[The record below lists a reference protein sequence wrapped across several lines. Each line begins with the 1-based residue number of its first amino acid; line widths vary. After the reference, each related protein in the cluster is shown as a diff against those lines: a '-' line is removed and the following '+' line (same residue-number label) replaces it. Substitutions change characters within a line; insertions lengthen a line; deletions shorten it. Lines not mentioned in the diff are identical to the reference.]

1 MIKKKKTDAEEPVNG
16 AQAPQENPEAA
27 PPNEAQ
33 STNGEQQN
41 GEMNEKLAALA
52 AAVDKLTRERD
63 EYVSLAQRVQA
74 DFDNFRRRNQN
85 VRQDAYASGGHDMLV
100 KLLPVFDNLE
110 RAASAEGSAEALR
123 EGVQMVL
130 RQICG
135 VLESAGVQEITA
147 QGEPFD
153 PNLHNAVMQEEAA
166 EAESGTVT
174 AVLQKGYRAGD
185 KILRHCMVKVA
196 H

>member
-1 MIKKKKTDAEEPVNG
+1 
-16 AQAPQENPEAA
+16 
-27 PPNEAQ
+27 
-33 STNGEQQN
+33 
-41 GEMNEKLAALA
+41 
-52 AAVDKLTRERD
+52 
-63 EYVSLAQRVQA
+63 
-74 DFDNFRRRNQN
+74 
-85 VRQDAYASGGHDMLV
+85 
-100 KLLPVFDNLE
+100 
-110 RAASAEGSAEALR
+110 
-123 EGVQMVL
+123 MVL

-135 VLESAGVQEITA
+135 VLETAGVQEISA

-196 H
+196 Q

>member
-27 PPNEAQ
+27 PQPDGKA
-33 STNGEQQN
+33 EQQN
-41 GEMNEKLAALA
+41 NELNEKLTALVA
-52 AAVDKLTRERD
+52 AAEKAAKERE
-63 EYVSLAQRVQA
+63 EYLNLAQRVQA

-110 RAASAEGSAEALR
+110 RAASAEGSADSLR

-130 RQICG
+130 RQLCG
-135 VLESAGVQEITA
+135 VLETAGVQEIAA
-147 QGEPFD
+147 QGEQFD

-166 EAESGTVT
+166 EAETGTVT

-196 H
+196 Q

>member
-1 MIKKKKTDAEEPVNG
+1 MIKKKKTDAEETAGG
-16 AQAPQENPEAA
+16 AQTPQQTTDDAPQQNTPTDST
-27 PPNEAQ
+27 AQ
-33 STNGEQQN
+33 
-41 GEMNEKLAALA
+41 LDALKA
-52 AAVDKLTRERD
+52 AAEKAAKERD
-63 EYVSLAQRVQA
+63 EYLNLAQRVQA

-85 VRQDAYASGGHDMLV
+85 VRQEAYASGGHDMLV

-110 RAASAEGSAEALR
+110 RAASAEGSADALR

-130 RQICG
+130 RQLCG
-135 VLESAGVQEITA
+135 VLDAAGVQEITA

-153 PNLHNAVMQEEAA
+153 PNVHNAVMQEEAPD
-166 EAESGTVT
+166 AESGTVT

-196 H
+196 Q